1 MYLCIGALFSVI
13 PWLIGLRKLHILE
26 VLNVRRVIVVALA
39 LAALVMVTSWEW
51 ARPVSAQMPTVR
63 IAVVPGGGSGMEQ
76 EVVDGINGR
85 LSGDPSIALSTVNPD
100 WYVICNILD
109 KTDFQQMAVRVN
121 GTVTIKTT
129 DGHVVDTVST
139 MVNKQDFAV
148 SPGQG
153 VNRVLIDRAIREVI
167 SALVDRATPKIMMA
181 VQIEMATRQK
191 VVDAYKLAG
200 SGRVAEAIAILNEI
214 SPDSPQYRRARRVI
228 SELRARGGGRR
239 PAPKPRSTSQGSL
252 NQAKIQAIEAKQK
265 ANTAEQK
272 ALQMEKSLL
281 NGK

>member
-1 MYLCIGALFSVI
+1 M
-13 PWLIGLRKLHILE
+13 
-26 VLNVRRVIVVALA
+26 NVRRVVVVALA
-39 LAALVMVTSWEW
+39 IATLVMVSSWNW
-51 ARPVSAQMPTVR
+51 PRPVAAQMPTVR

-85 LSGDPSIALSTVNPD
+85 LSGDPNVALSTVNPD

-153 VNRVLIDRAIREVI
+153 LNRVLIDRAIREVI

-191 VVDAYKLAG
+191 VVDAYKMAD
-200 SGRVAEAIAILNEI
+200 SGRIAEAIAILNEI
-214 SPDSPQYRRARRVI
+214 TPDSPQYRRARRVI
-228 SELRARGGGRR
+228 AELRARGGGRR
-239 PAPKPRSTSQGSL
+239 PGPKPRTSSTGSL
-252 NQAKIQAIEAKQK
+252 NQAKLQAIEAKQK